1 MNFIKKLKK
10 LRGIYKY
17 MGHQKPTSRNA
28 STEYTSEMIPENHN
42 EIKKN
47 LEEIETIVE
56 KVRKLGGF

>member
-1 MNFIKKLKK
+1 
-10 LRGIYKY
+10 